1 MLEQAKPGN
10 LEIATV
16 RPSAAG
22 ICAETVRQLKEVL
35 AIGKPNTEKAVAFV
49 RELIDHIVISPT
61 PKGEPVEIDLVG
73 NLAALFMEPS
83 ANRVVK
89 AMVAG
94 GRNGQC
100 RTYKTA
106 ARLALFRLS
115 A

>member
-1 MLEQAKPGN
+1 M
-10 LEIATV
+10 
-16 RPSAAG
+16 
-22 ICAETVRQLKEVL
+22 RQLKEVL

-94 GRNGQC
+94 AGFEP
-100 RTYKTA
+100 TT
-106 ARLALFRLS
+106 FRL
-115 A
+115 

>member
-1 MLEQAKPGN
+1 
-10 LEIATV
+10 
-16 RPSAAG
+16 
-22 ICAETVRQLKEVL
+22 
-35 AIGKPNTEKAVAFV
+35 
-49 RELIDHIVISPT
+49 
-61 PKGEPVEIDLVG
+61 VEIDLVG